1 MLQNHVLLGLLL
13 GFELDFKNRRR
24 NDAWESSEEV
34 IDLEE
39 ERNFGAVK
47 CVV

>member
-13 GFELDFKNRRR
+13 GFELDFKKRRR
-24 NDAWESSEEV
+24 NDAWESSEEL
-34 IDLEE
+34 IDLEA